1 MELID
6 ILLAE
11 DDPGDIE
18 LILAAFRAN
27 KMAYKI
33 KVVTDGAETLDY
45 IFRRG
50 NYADRPEHHPKV
62 ILLDLKMPRVDG
74 LEILRQVKR
83 DPRLKFIPVVVLTS
97 SQQEKDIEES
107 YNLGANA
114 FVVKPVSFEKFQ
126 DMINRITQFWVV
138 LNETVLSPGLRF

>member
-1 MELID
+1 MEIVD

-11 DDPGDIE
+11 DDPGDTE
-18 LILAAFRAN
+18 LILAAFQAN
-27 KMAYKI
+27 KMAH
-33 KVVTDGAETLDY
+33 KVRVVSDGAETLDFLY
-45 IFRRG
+45 RRG
-50 NYADRPEHHPKV
+50 NYTDRPEHYPKV

-74 LEILRQVKR
+74 MEILRQVKN
-83 DPRLKFIPVVVLTS
+83 DVLLKSIPVVVLTS

-107 YNLGANA
+107 YSLGANA

-126 DMINRITQFWVV
+126 EMIKRITQFWVV